1 MANNYSEGKNEI
13 QNELKIFLKLE
24 VVDDSKQGIYY
35 KSSKRSGN
43 FERKLS
49 QNQLER

>member
-24 VVDDSKQGIYY
+24 VVDDSKQEFTTSHPEEVEILIENYL
-35 KSSKRSGN
+35 RTN
-43 FERKLS
+43 
-49 QNQLER
+49 